1 MDAMEAV
8 AVIILVVAI
17 VVLVYY
23 YLLNTPAT
31 MNKLRS
37 YVPTSADAHMNEILG
52 KSDDAEYDLAK
63 EDGAD
68 ENGDSESMGRRIKV
82 KLSDID
88 MSSLSNEAFS
98 SKIDAFFDAKSDQ
111 LIKDWS
117 LATTN
122 DLEELESKFNETTSN
137 VDDLDKSFKEFKK
150 SSEEFQRLTEDRL
163 DDLDKRIESL
173 ENTESLE
180 NE

>member
-8 AVIILVVAI
+8 AVIILIVAI
-17 VVLVYY
+17 VILVYY
-23 YLLNTPAT
+23 YLLNSPAT

-52 KSDDAEYDLAK
+52 NSGDKTDYDLTK
-63 EDGAD
+63 EEDSKKD
-68 ENGDSESMGRRIKV
+68 DSESMSKRIKV

-88 MSSLSNEAFS
+88 VSGINTDAFS
-98 SKIDAFFDAKSDQ
+98 NKIDAFLDAKSDE

-122 DLEELESKFNETTSN
+122 DLEELETKFSETTAS
-137 VDDLDKSFKEFKK
+137 VDELDKSFQEFKK
-150 SSEEFQRLTEDRL
+150 SSEEFQKVTEDRL
-163 DDLDKRIESL
+163 GDLDKRIESL
-173 ENTESLE
+173 ENK
-180 NE
+180 

>member
-23 YLLNTPAT
+23 YLLNSPAT
-31 MNKLRS
+31 VNKLRS

-52 KSDDAEYDLAK
+52 GSNQDVEYDLAK
-63 EDGAD
+63 EEVEG
-68 ENGDSESMGRRIKV
+68 EKEGSGSMSKRIKV

-88 MSSLSNEAFS
+88 MSSLNNEAFS
-98 SKIDAFFDAKSDQ
+98 NKIDAFFDAKSDQ

-122 DLEELESKFNETTSN
+122 DLEELESKFSETTSN
-137 VDDLDKSFKEFKK
+137 VDALDKSFKEFKE
-150 SSEEFQRLTEDRL
+150 SSEEFQKVTEDRL

-173 ENTESLE
+173 ENK
-180 NE
+180 